1 MNRFSKGLCFSIF
14 FHLIL
19 LIIVTRPFSPPALQ
33 TVKKSNPV
41 KPIQA
46 RLYFPP
52 IKRQPILAIDKVS
65 QKIEESRSRDE
76 KVNNSRML
84 EKTTAKIVQRKVTKT
99 QKESILPE
107 ITPNQQSNKKVLT
120 SSTSTKSI
128 TQTSLENLQRRLND
142 QLLEYSQKESF
153 NKYLADKNTIDAS
166 VTKFNQLP
174 TAKAKIKEVDCNA
187 SKLNIAVTAISGLL
201 GGSVRCNSMPN
212 LKRFL
217 DNRAKEKRK

>member
-1 MNRFSKGLCFSIF
+1 M
-14 FHLIL
+14 
-19 LIIVTRPFSPPALQ
+19 LIIVTQPFFPPALQ

-46 RLYFPP
+46 RLYFPQRKKEP
-52 IKRQPILAIDKVS
+52 IVAINKVS
-65 QKIEESRSRDE
+65 QKMKKSRPRDE

-84 EKTTAKIVQRKVTKT
+84 DKKTPTIVQKKIIKT
-99 QKESILPE
+99 PKEKENIKPE
-107 ITPNQQSNKKVLT
+107 IIPNQQSNKEVLT

-128 TQTSLENLQRRLND
+128 TQTSLENLQRRLNE
-142 QLLEYSQKESF
+142 QLLESSQKESF
-153 NKYLADKNTIDAS
+153 NKYLADKNTIAPS

-174 TAKAKIKEVDCNA
+174 VAKAKIKEVDCNA